1 MRKIR
6 DVLRLKY
13 ELGFTHRTIAKA
25 LHVAVGTVS
34 EYLAKAKKG
43 GLSWPLPEELSDGEL
58 EAGLFPPPGS
68 SGARPGL
75 DYAHI
80 HEELR
85 RHRELTLLQLWV
97 EYAENNPGAYGYSRY
112 CELYGQWKKKL
123 NPTMRQRH
131 RAGEKTFVDFSG
143 KKPHIVDPKT
153 GELVEM
159 ELFVGTLGASSY
171 TYVEATLDQSL
182 ESWAKAHGGMSDY
195 FGGSTEIWVPDNLK
209 SGVELADRY
218 EPGVN
223 RTYEE
228 LATHYGAV
236 VVPARVYKPKDKAK
250 VESAVQ
256 VAQRWILAVLRHRTF
271 FSLAELNEAIRE
283 KLEILNARPMQK
295 LGVSRRELYERLDR
309 PVLKPLPQESF
320 ELSTWERCRVNIDY
334 HVEVDDNSY
343 SVPYQLI
350 NEKVEARVTAS
361 VVEVLFKGKR
371 VASHPR
377 KKGKGQASTNPEHMP
392 RSHREHL
399 EWTPSRLLHWAEQSG
414 RATGRLVSGI
424 LESRPHP
431 EQGFRSCLGVM
442 RLGRRWGSERL
453 EAACARA
460 EALSSYSYRTV
471 KNILSAG
478 LDRVVLESDAE
489 AKPREEH
496 ENIRGAEHYEGG
508 ESRC

>member
-1 MRKIR
+1 M
-6 DVLRLKY
+6 
-13 ELGFTHRTIAKA
+13 
-25 LHVAVGTVS
+25 S

-97 EYAENNPGAYGYSRY
+97 EYAENKPGAYGYSRY

-171 TYVEATLDQSL
+171 TYVEATLNQSL
-182 ESWAKAHGGMSDY
+182 ESWAKAHKGMSDY

-209 SGVELADRY
+209 SGVDLVDRY
-218 EPGVN
+218 EPGIN

-236 VVPARVYKPKDKAK
+236 VVPARVFKPKDKAK

-271 FSLAELNEAIRE
+271 FSLAELNEAH
-283 KLEILNARPMQK
+283 
-295 LGVSRRELYERLDR
+295 LG
-309 PVLKPLPQESF
+309 
-320 ELSTWERCRVNIDY
+320 
-334 HVEVDDNSY
+334 EV
-343 SVPYQLI
+343 
-350 NEKVEARVTAS
+350 R
-361 VVEVLFKGKR
+361 G
-371 VASHPR
+371 
-377 KKGKGQASTNPEHMP
+377 PE
-392 RSHREHL
+392 
-399 EWTPSRLLHWAEQSG
+399 
-414 RATGRLVSGI
+414 
-424 LESRPHP
+424 
-431 EQGFRSCLGVM
+431 
-442 RLGRRWGSERL
+442 
-453 EAACARA
+453 CA
-460 EALSSYSYRTV
+460 
-471 KNILSAG
+471 
-478 LDRVVLESDAE
+478 SDAE
-489 AKPREEH
+489 ARCESAGVVRKARPARTETATAGELRVIDVEAVQSEHRLPR
-496 ENIRGAEHYEGG
+496 GG
-508 ESRC
+508 GRTTCTAFPISSFTRKSRHG

>member
-6 DVLRLKY
+6 EVLRLKY

-25 LHVAVGTVS
+25 LRVAVGTVS

-97 EYAENNPGAYGYSRY
+97 EYAENKPGAYGYSRY

-171 TYVEATLDQSL
+171 TYVEATLNQSL
-182 ESWAKAHGGMSDY
+182 ESWAKAHKGMSDY

-209 SGVELADRY
+209 SGVDLVDRY
-218 EPGVN
+218 EPGIN

-236 VVPARVYKPKDKAK
+236 VVPARVFKPKDKAK

-271 FSLAELNEAIRE
+271 FSPKTTRENASGSVFSSQAIPQQPPE
-283 KLEILNARPMQK
+283 TSPTSPGVRPRQVAAYGSGK
-295 LGVSRRELYERLDR
+295 VASRLSLR
-309 PVLKPLPQESF
+309 PLPPAP
-320 ELSTWERCRVNIDY
+320 TCR
-334 HVEVDDNSY
+334 
-343 SVPYQLI
+343 P
-350 NEKVEARVTAS
+350 
-361 VVEVLFKGKR
+361 
-371 VASHPR
+371 
-377 KKGKGQASTNPEHMP
+377 
-392 RSHREHL
+392 
-399 EWTPSRLLHWAEQSG
+399 LLHNTQV
-414 RATGRLVSGI
+414 R
-424 LESRPHP
+424 
-431 EQGFRSCLGVM
+431 
-442 RLGRRWGSERL
+442 
-453 EAACARA
+453 
-460 EALSSYSYRTV
+460 
-471 KNILSAG
+471 
-478 LDRVVLESDAE
+478 
-489 AKPREEH
+489 
-496 ENIRGAEHYEGG
+496 
-508 ESRC
+508 

>member
-1 MRKIR
+1 MSTWPRR
-6 DVLRLKY
+6 
-13 ELGFTHRTIAKA
+13 
-25 LHVAVGTVS
+25 
-34 EYLAKAKKG
+34 KKG

-58 EAGLFPPPGS
+58 EAGLFPQPGS

-97 EYAENNPGAYGYSRY
+97 EYAENKPGAYGYSRY

-171 TYVEATLDQSL
+171 TYVEATLNQSL
-182 ESWAKAHGGMSDY
+182 ESWAKAHKGMSDY

-209 SGVELADRY
+209 SGVDLVDRY
-218 EPGVN
+218 EPGIN

-236 VVPARVYKPKDKAK
+236 VVPARVFKPKDKAK

-271 FSLAELNEAIRE
+271 FSLAELNEAIWE
-283 KLEILNARPMQK
+283 KLALIANKRH
-295 LGVSRRELYERLDR
+295 
-309 PVLKPLPQESF
+309 
-320 ELSTWERCRVNIDY
+320 RV
-334 HVEVDDNSY
+334 
-343 SVPYQLI
+343 
-350 NEKVEARVTAS
+350 
-361 VVEVLFKGKR
+361 
-371 VASHPR
+371 
-377 KKGKGQASTNPEHMP
+377 
-392 RSHREHL
+392 
-399 EWTPSRLLHWAEQSG
+399 
-414 RATGRLVSGI
+414 
-424 LESRPHP
+424 
-431 EQGFRSCLGVM
+431 
-442 RLGRRWGSERL
+442 
-453 EAACARA
+453 
-460 EALSSYSYRTV
+460 
-471 KNILSAG
+471 
-478 LDRVVLESDAE
+478 
-489 AKPREEH
+489 
-496 ENIRGAEHYEGG
+496 
-508 ESRC
+508 